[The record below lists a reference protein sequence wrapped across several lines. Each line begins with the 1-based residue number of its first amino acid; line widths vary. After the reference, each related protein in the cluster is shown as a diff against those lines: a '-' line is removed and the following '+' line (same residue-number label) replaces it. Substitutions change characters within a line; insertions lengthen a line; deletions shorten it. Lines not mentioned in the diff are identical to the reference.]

1 MRRGI
6 VALVVLVVLAVL
18 GGIAG
23 IKWSQITTLIAHA
36 QDMERRGPPPE
47 VVGATVAEQQVWP
60 QMAHAVGTV
69 ASNRDVAIANELP
82 GVVARIAFD
91 SGASVRAG
99 DLLVQLDVSVEAANL
114 EAAIA
119 NERLARVTAGRAQQL
134 VARGVAS
141 EQEGDNA
148 EASAAS
154 AAAQVASLRA
164 TIERKTVR
172 APFDGRVGIRAV
184 RLGQYLQPGTTVT
197 TIAGEDATYV
207 DFTLPQELL
216 PVLRVGM
223 PVEVHPGGERD
234 VLAGEVAAL
243 EPSIDPT
250 TRAVGLRAIVRSGED
265 LLRPGMFVDVDVVLP
280 QRDAVVAVP
289 STAIVHAPYGDSL
302 YVLEDSGR
310 RTADGQP
317 IQIARQTFV
326 RTGEQRGDFVAVTQG
341 VEPGRRVVSAGAF
354 KLRNNATVIVTEDAG
369 PQPELAPRPV
379 SR

>member
-1 MRRGI
+1 MRRG
-6 VALVVLVVLAVL
+6 VAALVVLLVILAL

-23 IKWSQITTLIAHA
+23 IKWSQITTIIAHA
-36 QDMERRGPPPE
+36 QDMERQGPPPE
-47 VVGATVAEQQVWP
+47 AIGAAVAEEQVWP
-60 QMAHAVGTV
+60 QTAHAVGTV

-91 SGASVRAG
+91 SGDAVRAG
-99 DLLVQLDVSVEAANL
+99 DLLVQLDVSVERANL
-114 EAAIA
+114 DAAIA
-119 NERLARVTAGRAQQL
+119 NERLARVTADRAHQL

-148 EASAAS
+148 EANAAS
-154 AAAQVASLRA
+154 AAAQVESLRA

-216 PVLRVGM
+216 PALQVGM
-223 PVEVHPGGERD
+223 RAEVRGAGERET
-234 VLAGEVAAL
+234 LAGEVAAI
-243 EPSIDPT
+243 EPSVDPT
-250 TRAVGLRAIVRSGED
+250 TRTVGLRAIVRTGQEQ
-265 LLRPGMFVDVDVVLP
+265 LRAGMFVDVDVVLP
-280 QRDAVVAVP
+280 QRESVVAVP
-289 STAIVHAPYGDSL
+289 STAIVHAPYGDSVYL
-302 YVLEDSGR
+302 LEPSDR
-310 RTADGQP
+310 RTPDGQP
-317 IQIARQTFV
+317 ILVARQTFV
-326 RTGEQRGDFVAVTQG
+326 RLGEQRGDFVAITQG
-341 VEPGRRVVSAGAF
+341 VEPGRQVVSAGAF
-354 KLRNNATVIVTEDAG
+354 KLRNNAPVIITEDAA